1 MVSARS
7 HFSIHFA
14 KKKDIKCGLSRLRE
28 KKNILTAMT
37 HNHTFLTIDKCYP
50 YMHTLFLHVGNQ
62 KFQFGD
68 FYRMIFI
75 LFRENSSNWGYIMHN
90 IYV

>member
-1 MVSARS
+1 MHFNARKEGGCLAAES
-7 HFSIHFA
+7 LAVA

-75 LFRENSSNWGYIMHN
+75 LFRENSSNWG
-90 IYV
+90 